1 MKTTAKKTWTAGCPL
16 KQGQLFKYER
26 IVAGITKQYV
36 LKAKYTDTIPEMWP
50 AWFENMYPNTW
61 YLSSVNIDTEQI
73 WPGDTFIDFNTGV
86 RYTNNTL
93 VPVYKSELQPI
104 NTVSLLP
111 HKAIIDKDATYSIKL
126 YPLRNILY
134 NETKDRVSYRNNV
147 GGSAEINILNIDS
160 EFNVLFENVEIS
172 DAVFAGTT
180 TRHQIVLNLFQYEGY
195 TKTVSGLTITDSTA
209 NQVRWSLPAD
219 LGVYNLI
226 VAKSGS
232 HLNISLNAN

>member
-61 YLSSVNIDTEQI
+61 FLPSIVISTEQI
-73 WPGDTFIDFNTGV
+73 WPGDTFVDFETGNKYV
-86 RYTNNTL
+86 NNTL
-93 VPVYKSELQPI
+93 VPIYKDELAPVNAI
-104 NTVSLLP
+104 NLLP
-111 HKAIIDKDATYSIKL
+111 YKAVIDRDATYNIKL
-126 YPLRNILY
+126 YPFRNTLH

-147 GGSAEINILNIDS
+147 GGVAEINILNIDD
-160 EFNVLFENVEIS
+160 EFNVLIENAEIS
-172 DAVFAGTT
+172 DAVFTT
-180 TRHQIVLNLFQYEGY
+180 TTIRHQITLNLFQYEGY
-195 TKTVSGLTITDSTA
+195 TKTVSGLPIVDSTA
-209 NQVRWSLPAD
+209 SQVRWSLPAD